1 MNTFGVEAS
10 MYQQLHNSELQ
21 SLEIVKHTDNVYVY
35 FTLHPD
41 RVAW

>member
-1 MNTFGVEAS
+1 VWKVS